1 LLVFKGPQKFKGVII
16 VKQNLIAIAVTALL
30 VSSAP
35 SAQEGVKTYQAT
47 ANSNVRAA
55 PTTNSQKIGYLKK
68 GKKVRVIGSAAG
80 GNWHQVR
87 LNSGQMGFVY
97 GKLLEATDGEGS
109 LEPQTHSL
117 KGGPTEAP
125 EEAFAYIIWPHDG
138 EVIPGGDFVVLF
150 GLHGMG
156 TAPAEVDKPYTGH
169 HHLLLN
175 TDLPPLD
182 QPIPADD
189 NHMHFGRGQTE
200 YHLVLPKGQHTLQLL
215 LGDADHIPHT
225 PPVMSERIKITVP

>member
-1 LLVFKGPQKFKGVII
+1 MQKSLITGVI
-16 VKQNLIAIAVTALL
+16 AALL
-30 VSSAP
+30 LSQPLV
-35 SAQEGVKTYQAT
+35 AQERGKVYQAT

-55 PTTNSQKIGYLKK
+55 PTTNSQKIGYLKQ
-68 GKKVRVIGSAAG
+68 GKHVRVIGSAAG
-80 GNWHQVR
+80 GNWHQVQ
-87 LNSGQMGFVY
+87 LDSGQMGFVF
-97 GKLLEATDGEGS
+97 GSLLEAADAEGS
-109 LEPQTHSL
+109 LTPDTPSL

-125 EEAFAYIIWPHDG
+125 EDAFAYIIWPNDG

-156 TAPAEVDKPYTGH
+156 TAPAGVDKPLTGH
-169 HHLLLN
+169 HHLLID

-189 NHMHFGRGQTE
+189 NHIHFGRGQTE

-215 LGDADHIPHT
+215 LGDANHIPHT
-225 PPVMSERIKITVP
+225 PPVMSEQITITVP

>member
-1 LLVFKGPQKFKGVII
+1 MQKSLITGVI
-16 VKQNLIAIAVTALL
+16 AALL
-30 VSSAP
+30 LSQPLV
-35 SAQEGVKTYQAT
+35 AQERGKVYQAT

-55 PTTNSQKIGYLKK
+55 PTTNSQKIGYLKQ
-68 GKKVRVIGSAAG
+68 GKHVRVIGSAAG
-80 GNWHQVR
+80 GNWHQVQ
-87 LNSGQMGFVY
+87 LDSGQMGFVF
-97 GKLLEATDGEGS
+97 GSLLEAADGEGS
-109 LEPQTHSL
+109 LTPDTPSL

-125 EEAFAYIIWPHDG
+125 EDAFAYIIWPNDG

-156 TAPAEVDKPYTGH
+156 TAPAGVDKPLTGH
-169 HHLLLN
+169 HHLLID

-189 NHMHFGRGQTE
+189 NHIHFGRGQTE

-215 LGDADHIPHT
+215 LGDANHIPHT
-225 PPVMSERIKITVP
+225 PPVMSEQITITVP